1 MDKQQQ
7 GKRYVYYMQ
16 SYFAGFMYDISQF
29 ARILFYRMQPYTTK
43 NVLPSSSTHASRKTH
58 KKYMEAIANMKN
70 ATTKS
75 ATWITLKQDAREDNI
90 TKLLQEHPFR
100 STKYIFEYMKNR
112 FKHVQILLDEE
123 DKRVDDSNK
132 L

>member
-1 MDKQQQ
+1 
-7 GKRYVYYMQ
+7 
-16 SYFAGFMYDISQF
+16 
-29 ARILFYRMQPYTTK
+29 
-43 NVLPSSSTHASRKTH
+43 
-58 KKYMEAIANMKN
+58 MEAIADTKN

-100 STKYIFEYMKNR
+100 STKYIFEYMKNGI
-112 FKHVQILLDEE
+112 KHVQILLDEE
-123 DKRVDDSNK
+123 EKRVDDSNK